1 MDGLPCFN
9 RDLGYASA
17 DPEVER
23 LGGRGHDG
31 PGCRDTQ
38 SNITQR
44 CCDGRVGGARRGR
57 PRTKES
63 RNSHCHDQG
72 NHDEESW
79 RAESTGESRA
89 ADRMIYQGARGDG
102 DTHQVRWWS

>member
-1 MDGLPCFN
+1 MAL
-9 RDLGYASA
+9 
-17 DPEVER
+17 DPRNLAALAAVVETGSVTRAAER
-23 LGGRGHDG
+23 LA
-31 PGCRDTQ
+31 CVQ

-63 RNSHCHDQG
+63 RNRHCHDQG

-89 ADRMIYQGARGDG
+89 ADRMIYQGARGNG